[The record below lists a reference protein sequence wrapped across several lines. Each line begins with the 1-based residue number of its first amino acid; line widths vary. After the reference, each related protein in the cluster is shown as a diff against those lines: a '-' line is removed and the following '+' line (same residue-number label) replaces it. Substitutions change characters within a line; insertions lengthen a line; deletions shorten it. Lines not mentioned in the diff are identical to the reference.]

1 MGKNSAAMNMAIDE
15 AILAAQK
22 AQANPTLRFYGWTQ
36 PAFSFGY
43 FQDIATE
50 VDVEACLADGIELV
64 KRMTGGGTVVHGWEL
79 TYTLILPR
87 GAGELSVSDAYQR
100 IGQSLVKAFQK
111 LGIPAQC
118 YAECSDF
125 PGAVRNRTY
134 QARGSFSAVRNRTYR
149 ARGSSSAVRNRTY
162 QTRGPSSAVRNRTYR
177 TEANICL
184 TNPAEHDVM
193 SDNKKLAGVSVRRSR
208 NGIMFQGYISLDI
221 PPPSIL
227 ARVSKDPEIQKILRE
242 KSTAINIDGRS
253 ITRNALI
260 QAISETFNL
269 GIAFHSGELSSTEH
283 IQAETLVETKYATAA
298 WNFSA

>member
-1 MGKNSAAMNMAIDE
+1 METIGRLLNMPKNTAAMNMAIDE
-15 AILAAQK
+15 AILAAQNE
-22 AQANPTLRFYGWTQ
+22 QPNPTLRFYGWTQ

-43 FQDIATE
+43 FQDIAAE
-50 VDVEACLADGIELV
+50 VDVDTCRAAGIELV

-87 GAGELSVSDAYQR
+87 RTGELSVADAYQR

-118 YAECSDF
+118 YAGAVINRTYRANDA
-125 PGAVRNRTY
+125 PGAVRNHTHL
-134 QARGSFSAVRNRTYR
+134 
-149 ARGSSSAVRNRTY
+149 
-162 QTRGPSSAVRNRTYR
+162 

-208 NGIMFQGYISLDI
+208 NGIMFQGYISLDM
-221 PPPSIL
+221 PPLSIL
-227 ARVSKDPEIQKILRE
+227 ARLSKNPETQERLRE

-253 ITRNALI
+253 ISRSALI
-260 QAISETFNL
+260 QSISETFEI
-269 GIAFHSGELSSTEH
+269 GIAFKLGKLSQVEH
-283 IQAETLVETKYATAA
+283 TQAEILTETKYATAA
-298 WNFSA
+298 WTFG